1 MNENER
7 VIYLAYLDKA
17 RGAQAKSSISVLAS
31 ITRLRQLC
39 VDPASFLENFP
50 VSTKLL
56 YAKDLLKETISNGHK
71 AIVFS
76 SFKTAL
82 LDLQSILEDDD
93 IEIGLI
99 TGDTSGKDR
108 LRLAEEFNTKD
119 DIKVLLVSLKAG
131 GVGLNLVGADTVI
144 HLDPWWN
151 PQVEN
156 QATDRVHRIGQ
167 TRPVTIL
174 RLIMKDTVEEKVL
187 NLQEIKKDIYEN
199 IIEGNGGASSLSEED
214 IKYLLS

>member
-1 MNENER
+1 M
-7 VIYLAYLDKA
+7 IYLAYLDKA

-93 IEIGLI
+93 IEVGLI